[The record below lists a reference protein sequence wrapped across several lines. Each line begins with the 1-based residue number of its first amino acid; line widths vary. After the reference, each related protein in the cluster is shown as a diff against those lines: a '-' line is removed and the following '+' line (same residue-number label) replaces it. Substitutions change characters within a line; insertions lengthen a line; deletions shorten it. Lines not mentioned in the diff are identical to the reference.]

1 MTRPTLAI
9 AGLTAC
15 FGCQLTLLNC
25 EAELPTLA
33 ERFDFTY
40 FPMGSS
46 RHDIGGEFSAAL
58 VEGSVST
65 PDDLETLV
73 KLRSRSRILVAFG
86 TCACWGGVAAMNNHL
101 SREAMTESVYGKGAG
116 PTGSFNP
123 CPLHRFVTVDFSIN
137 GCPPEKNELLTTLAA
152 LLHGTLPVFPQY
164 PVCTECR
171 NRECL
176 CLLIERGEP
185 CLGPITQAGCNA
197 RCPAVS
203 IKCEGC
209 RGPVTEAN
217 VASELEVL
225 LEKGISREEVIRRMR
240 RFYPEWDYGQRS

>member
-1 MTRPTLAI
+1 MTRPSLAI

-15 FGCQLTLLNC
+15 FGCQLTFLNC

-33 ERFDFTY
+33 GLFDFTY

-46 RHDIGGEFSAAL
+46 RREIGGEFTAAL
-58 VEGSVST
+58 VEGAVST

-73 KLRSRSRILVAFG
+73 RLRSRSRVLVAFG
-86 TCACWGGVAAMNNHL
+86 TCARWGGVAAMNNHL
-101 SREAMTESVYGKGAG
+101 SRVAMTESVYGKGAR

-123 CPLHRFVTVDFSIN
+123 GPLHRFVTVDLSIT
-137 GCPPEKNELLTTLAA
+137 GCPPEKSELLATLAA

>member
-1 MTRPTLAI
+1 MNRPSLAI

-25 EAELPTLA
+25 EAELLEIA
-33 ERFDFTY
+33 EQFVFTY
-40 FPMGSS
+40 FPMGCSK
-46 RHDIGGEFSAAL
+46 HDIGGEFSVAL
-58 VEGSVST
+58 VEGAVST

-73 KLRSRSRILVAFG
+73 RLRSRSRILIAFG

-101 SREAMTESVYGKGAG
+101 SRESMIASVYGKETQ
-116 PTGSFNP
+116 PRGSFNP
-123 CPLHRFVTVDFSIN
+123 GPLHRFVTIDFTIT
-137 GCPPEKNELLTTLAA
+137 GCPPEKGELLSTLAA

-171 NRECL
+171 SRECL

-217 VASELEVL
+217 AASELEML
-225 LEKGISREEVIRRMR
+225 QEKGIGRKELERRMR
-240 RFYPEWDYGQRS
+240 RFYAEWNYGQRS